1 MLVRCTDGHKTSL
14 WLAQH
19 ARVGGIDRHR
29 VRLCSEDP
37 LVEGQRGPVVEQ
49 QEEVPGVVCECDR
62 YGMCQSKIN
71 KHGAAFVEQQ
81 EAVSGVVCELDRSS
95 MCQSKINKQGVL
107 DQQTKTQ
114 DKQTRT

>member
-62 YGMCQSKIN
+62 YGMCQSKTN
-71 KHGAAFVEQQ
+71 KHGAAFIEQP

-95 MCQSKINKQGVL
+95 MCRSKINKQGVL
-107 DQQTKTQ
+107 DQQQ
-114 DKQTRT
+114 DKQTHT